1 MQIEEGREKLRADL
15 EEMAR
20 DLLLLTRVVGI
31 YPPGHP
37 QLASMVGRLSKWAE
51 GYGDEGIAVGVT
63 GSELV
68 VGGQFFGGRETRL
81 EVLARQLY
89 HRNIARI
96 TWQEGVDAH
105 EVYAFARIIS
115 DRELV
120 GEEIVTL
127 LEEQGVE
134 HIHILP
140 LDLDALHS
148 RISTDKNLP
157 TPTDIDERRKRIWR
171 WLQKVSGSPKSFG
184 RALGTDDFWSDAFSD
199 DPKLRSEF
207 VELMVGLG
215 SMLERAFLSVPD
227 ATRETIGNKL
237 SELGQTL
244 SVEEMSRMV
253 DILMSQPTP
262 TDNALKALMQH
273 VDGEKLA
280 TMLGGLASLGGAK
293 EERVSEFVKRFIPAD
308 SVLGLV
314 GLMREWGGEGEKM
327 GFSSEIW
334 QWLESYLLDM
344 DEDKYMGEGYRETLD
359 RMSARLRTSGERG
372 VAFGFFED
380 PQAHIDRI
388 YACMVREGITD
399 ADKLLDRRLVE
410 RFEDLDNI
418 GTLELIELLDMTVPD
433 FVQGHA
439 EVYSVI
445 FKEIMGGVKDYSQDI
460 KLSLLAFARR
470 HESEALEAMLKT
482 LSDDDRISVRRFL
495 VDILSNLT
503 TDVVPLLIRKARTG
517 QWFFVRNVTIVLGR
531 LRDPRSLP
539 FLRSLLD
546 HENSKVRKEALRSLG
561 LLGMRARRELAA
573 FSMRVDRPM
582 SERNMAI
589 ALIKRIEAK

>member
-1 MQIEEGREKLRADL
+1 MQKEEGKEALRADL

-31 YPPGHP
+31 YPQGHP
-37 QLASMVGRLSKWAE
+37 QLASMVGHLSKWAE

-81 EVLARQLY
+81 EVLAKQLY

-96 TWQEGVDAH
+96 TWHEEVDER

-115 DRELV
+115 ERELV
-120 GEEIVTL
+120 GEEIVKH
-127 LEEQGVE
+127 LEEQGIK

-148 RISTDKNLP
+148 RISTDANLP
-157 TPTDIDERRKRIWR
+157 TPSDTDERRKRIWR
-171 WLQKVSGSPKSFG
+171 GLQKVSGSPQSLG
-184 RALGTDDFWSDAFSD
+184 RALGTNEFWSDAFSD
-199 DPKLRSEF
+199 DPKIRGEF

-215 SMLERAFLSVPD
+215 SMLERAFLSVPE
-227 ATRETIGNKL
+227 ATRETIGNTL

-244 SVEEMSRMV
+244 SVNELSRMV

-262 TDNALKALMQH
+262 TDKALQALMKH
-273 VDGEKLA
+273 VDGDKLA

-314 GLMREWGGEGEKM
+314 GLMSEWSGDGEKM

-380 PQAHIDRI
+380 PQDHIDRI
-388 YACMVREGITD
+388 YACMVREGIKD
-399 ADKLLDRRLVE
+399 SHKLLDKRLTE
-410 RFEDLDNI
+410 RFDELDNI
-418 GTLELIELLDMTVPD
+418 GTLELVELLDMTVPD

-439 EVYSVI
+439 EVYNVI
-445 FKEIMGGVKDYSQDI
+445 FKEILSGVKDYSQDT
-460 KLSLLAFARR
+460 KLSILAFARR
-470 HESEALEAMLKT
+470 HESEALESMLKT

-503 TDVVPLLIRKARTG
+503 TDVVPLLIRKARAG
-517 QWFFVRNVTIVLGR
+517 QWYFVRNVTIVLGR

-546 HENSKVRKEALRSLG
+546 SDNSKVRKEALRSLG
-561 LLGMRARRELAA
+561 QLGPRAKRDLAT
-573 FSMRVDRPM
+573 FSLRIDR
-582 SERNMAI
+582 SRAERNMARE
-589 ALIKRIEAK
+589 LINRMGAQ